1 MFTVGG
7 REVSEPVY
15 RRYMESYFE
24 PNPAV
29 NFSFGGQSS
38 STPLNPL
45 SFANAAAAQQLAGML
60 GPGYSAQERQLGGP
74 FAYSSPMRML
84 SFNGGPAMQNAGLVQ
99 DLVSRY
105 GADTVRQML
114 AREREMAFSGVAPDM
129 REDPAALAAEQERVR
144 RAQALAL
151 SRAAQPA
158 LSRAAQPQVPIQQQM
173 LQRMFRRG
181 MMGYA
186 RRPGY

>member
-1 MFTVGG
+1 
-7 REVSEPVY
+7 
-15 RRYMESYFE
+15 MESYFE

-29 NFSFGGQSS
+29 NFNFDGQSS

-45 SFANAAAAQQLAGML
+45 SFANAAAAQQLAEML
-60 GPGYSAQERQLGGP
+60 GPGYSVQERQLGGP

-84 SFNGGPAMQNAGLVQ
+84 SFEGGPAIHNAGLVQ
-99 DLVSRY
+99 DAISRY

-114 AREREMAFSGVAPDM
+114 EREREMAFSGVAPDM
-129 REDPAALAAEQERVR
+129 RGHPSIVAAEQERAR

-151 SRAAQPA
+151 SRAA
-158 LSRAAQPQVPIQQQM
+158 RPQVPVQQQM
-173 LQRMFRRG
+173 LQQMFRRG

-186 RRPGY
+186 RRPSY